1 MKNTLILLF
10 LLVFSG
16 PIAVQSSHAAVS
28 KPSPLPAAVYNMPL
42 RDFMQLKPRAMATV
56 TGQRFTLQQR
66 VAFMMMKPSMKKAI
80 TKNPAITMGEYF
92 AAKKKMKTW
101 LKVLLIVGG
110 VLLLAFIIFAIAYG
124 AGSE

>member
-1 MKNTLILLF
+1 MKRTLVLSFLF
-10 LLVFSG
+10 IFSG
-16 PIAVQSSHAAVS
+16 LTSITSSHAAVI
-28 KPSPLPAAVYNMPL
+28 KPSALPAIVYNMPL
-42 RDFMQLKPRAMATV
+42 REFMQLKPRALAAM

-66 VAFMMMKPSMKKAI
+66 MVFTMMKPSMKKAI
-80 TKNPAITMGEYF
+80 KKDPAITTGEYF
-92 AAKKKMKTW
+92 AVKKKMKTW